1 MQEAV
6 PLQIFCKSFL
16 EGWQDA
22 SVGNGAYSQAY
33 DLNSIPRIH
42 MLDGEIEKKQLR
54 EEMDNFRS

>member
-6 PLQIFCKSFL
+6 PFRIFCKSFL

-22 SVGNGAYSQAY
+22 SGNGAYPQAY

-42 MLDGEIEKKQLR
+42 MLDGEIEKKQFR